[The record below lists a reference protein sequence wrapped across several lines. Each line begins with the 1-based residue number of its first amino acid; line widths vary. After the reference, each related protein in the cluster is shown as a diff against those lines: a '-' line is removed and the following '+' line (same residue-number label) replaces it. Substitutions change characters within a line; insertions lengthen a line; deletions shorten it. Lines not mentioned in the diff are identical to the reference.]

1 MAFAGP
7 AGLPYRRRS
16 FRTVTTMRLRLL
28 ALSMTLCPC
37 LFMAATAHADEGMWM
52 PSQLPDIATQLRA
65 AGFQADPAGLAELA
79 KPPMNAV
86 VKVGGASGA
95 FVSKDGL
102 VLTNHHVAFGV
113 IQYNSKPERDLI
125 ANGYI
130 AADRAAEL
138 PANPDYRVLVTTGFD
153 KVTDRILTDARGK
166 QGRAYYDAV
175 DAATKAVVAECETE
189 AGYRCSVANMYYGTD
204 FYLIRQLELR
214 DIRLVYAPPD
224 AIGNYGDEIDNF
236 MWPRHS
242 GDFTLLRA
250 YVGKD
255 GKPAD
260 YAADNVP
267 YAPPAHLQIATEH
280 VKAGDFA
287 MLAGYPGVTFRH
299 RMAAEFANQID
310 WQLPSRV
317 ALFDGVIKTIETAT
331 ASDAAA
337 KVLYASQVASLKNGL
352 KRAQGELDG
361 LRRSDAVRVRRD
373 DEAAMLAWL
382 AKQADADVIQ
392 ADIKATQAQLDA
404 AKAMRERD
412 QLLANIRSQSQLL
425 RAALTVQRLALE
437 RGKPDAQRES
447 GYQQRDET
455 LITGQLKQV
464 QRRFAPA
471 VEKAVLADLLRQYQ
485 ALPAA
490 QHVAEF
496 DAVFGTT
503 TEQLKGNLDALYAGT
518 RLGDEAE
525 RLRVMQANADELGK
539 SSDTLLQA
547 AAALMPAILRME
559 EESKARDGE
568 LLRLRPSYMRALIAY
583 RKSQGRAVYPD
594 ANSTLRV
601 SYGKV
606 SAMTPRDGVD
616 YRPLTTVQGILE
628 KHTGQ
633 APFDAPKPLR
643 DAIAKG
649 DFGSTADP
657 QLKTQTVDLMTN
669 LDTTGGNSGS
679 PVLDARGKLIG
690 LNFDSN
696 WEAVSAS
703 WMFDPRYKR
712 AIHVDMRYLRWLLAK
727 VYPAPHLLKELNL
740 PAE

>member
-1 MAFAGP
+1 M
-7 AGLPYRRRS
+7 LRRLS
-16 FRTVTTMRLRLL
+16 AVSLS
-28 ALSMTLCPC
+28 LSMT
-37 LFMAATAHADEGMWM
+37 MITISAANADEGMWM
-52 PSQLPDIATQLRA
+52 PSQLPAIAKQLRQ
-65 AGFQADPAGLAELA
+65 AGFKGDPRDLAELA
-79 KPPMNAV
+79 KPPMSAV
-86 VKVGGASGA
+86 VKVGGATGA
-95 FVSKDGL
+95 FVSEDGL

-113 IQYNSKPERDLI
+113 IQYNSGKAADGSNRDLI
-125 ANGYI
+125 GNGFI
-130 AADRAAEL
+130 AGDRAAEL

-153 KVTDRILTDARGK
+153 KVTDRILSSARGK
-166 QGRAYYDAV
+166 QGKAYFDAV
-175 DAATKAVVAECETE
+175 DSATKALVAECEQ
-189 AGYRCSVANMYYGTD
+189 AGTRCSVANMYYGTD

-214 DIRLVYAPPD
+214 DIRLVYAPPA
-224 AIGNYGDEIDNF
+224 AIGKYGDEIDNF

-260 YAADNVP
+260 YAVDNVP
-267 YAPPAHLQIATEH
+267 YAPPAHLQIATDH
-280 VKAGDFA
+280 AKQGDYA
-287 MLAGYPGVTFRH
+287 MLAGYPGITYRH
-299 RMAAEFANQID
+299 RMASEFANQID

-317 ALFDGVIKTIETAT
+317 ALYGGMIQTIEGVA
-331 ASDAAA
+331 ASDSDAE
-337 KVLYASQVASLKNGL
+337 VLYAAQVASLKNGL

-382 AKQADADVIQ
+382 AAQPDAVAIQ
-392 ADIKATQAQLDA
+392 ADIAAAREVLDA
-404 AKAMRERD
+404 AAAMRERD
-412 QLLANIRSQSQLL
+412 QLLGAIRAQTQLL
-425 RAALTVQRLALE
+425 RAALTVQRLVQE
-437 RGKPDAQRES
+437 RAKPDAQRES

-455 LITGQLKQV
+455 LIVGQLKQV
-464 QRRFAPA
+464 QRRYAPA
-471 VEKAVLADLLRQYQ
+471 VEKALLADLLRQYQ
-485 ALPAA
+485 ALPAP

-503 TEQLKGNLDALYAGT
+503 PAQLQSRLDALYAGT

-525 RLRVMQANADELGK
+525 RLRVMQLGASELAATND
-539 SSDTLLQA
+539 SLLKA
-547 AAALMPAILRME
+547 AAVLTPALIRLEDEA
-559 EESKARDGE
+559 KGRDGE
-568 LLRLRPSYMRALIAY
+568 LLRLRPAYMRALIGF
-583 RKSQGRAVYPD
+583 RESQGRAVYPD

-601 SYGKV
+601 SYGRIG
-606 SAMTPRDGVD
+606 ALDPRDGVS
-616 YRPLTTVQGILE
+616 YKPLTTVQGILE

-649 DFGSTADP
+649 DFGSTVDP
-657 QLKTQTVDLMTN
+657 SLKTQTVDFMTN

-679 PVLDARGKLIG
+679 PVLDARGRLIG

-712 AIHVDMRYLRWLLAK
+712 AIHVDARYLRWLMAK
-727 VYPAPHLLKELNL
+727 VYPAPHLLKEMNL
-740 PAE
+740 PVE